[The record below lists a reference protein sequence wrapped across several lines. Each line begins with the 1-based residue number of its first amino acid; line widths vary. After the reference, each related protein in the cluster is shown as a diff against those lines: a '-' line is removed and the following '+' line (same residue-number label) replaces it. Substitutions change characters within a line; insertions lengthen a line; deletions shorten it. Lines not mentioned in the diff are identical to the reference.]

1 MAYNVYK
8 FDREDLS
15 SISYILLIGGIILFI
30 VTVIHLKGNIKF
42 IEVDTGLSLEE
53 NLLKSEKILKDKFR
67 VKELSKNQKKGLVY
81 GTTSLTG
88 LSWGEKI
95 TIICLDGKILV
106 NSKSLQPVALFKNQ
120 LNIRKI
126 KKGFKMIS

>member
-42 IEVDTGLSLEE
+42 REIDTGLSFEE

-67 VKELSKNQKKGLVY
+67 VKELSKNQKKGLVF
-81 GTTSLTG
+81 GTTNLTG
-88 LSWGEKI
+88 FSWGEKI
-95 TIICLDGKILV
+95 TIVCMDEIILV

-120 LNIRKI
+120 LNVRKI
-126 KKGFKMIS
+126 KKGFKG